1 MPRYVIPDMV
11 EQARKVDLFSY
22 LQATTPDELVRC
34 GAEEYC
40 TREHDSLKIS
50 HGKWYWWSRGIGG
63 ASALDYLVKGLGM
76 DFVSAVEAVMNQT
89 PVIQSTSLSKHE
101 KPYKK
106 PTCLRLPKY
115 TFLCNAVKNYLQERG
130 IDRDIIDH
138 FIERKQI
145 AESVKTGAA
154 LFFGKDKNGN
164 VRQCSER
171 ATDGTPNKKD
181 TYGSDRSY
189 CFFSEA
195 RVPCTSVS
203 VFESAIDLM
212 SFVTIMKRR
221 GLDFRRFHMLSLSGV
236 YLPGKNEKEFRIP
249 ASLERFLRE
258 YPDTKAIYLHLDS
271 DYAGR
276 RGAAGFITVL
286 GDRYDVRYLPP
297 KYGKDYND
305 YLMHLIHL
313 ENLKTERTQKNELRK
328 EKTELR

>member
-1 MPRYVIPDMV
+1 
-11 EQARKVDLFSY
+11 
-22 LQATTPDELVRC
+22 
-34 GAEEYC
+34 
-40 TREHDSLKIS
+40 
-50 HGKWYWWSRGIGG
+50 
-63 ASALDYLVKGLGM
+63 M
-76 DFVSAVEAVMNQT
+76 DFVSAVQAVMNQAPAVRIT
-89 PVIQSTSLSKHE
+89 PPPKHE
-101 KPYKK
+101 KPTQ
-106 PTCLRLPKY
+106 PALPRY
-115 TFLCNAVKNYLQERG
+115 TFDCKTVKDYLQERG
-130 IDRDIIDH
+130 IDGEIIDN
-138 FIERKQI
+138 FIEQKQI

-171 ATDGTPNKKD
+171 ATDGTPTKKD

-195 RVPCTSVS
+195 RAPCASVS

-212 SFVTIMKRR
+212 SFATIMKRR

-236 YLPGKNEKEFRIP
+236 YLPGKNEKDFRIP

-328 EKTELR
+328 EKTEPR

>member
-1 MPRYVIPDMV
+1 MPRYVTPDVV
-11 EQARKVDLFSY
+11 EQARKVDLLSY
-22 LQATTPDELVRC
+22 LQATAPNELVRC

-76 DFVSAVEAVMNQT
+76 DFVSAVQAVMNQT
-89 PVIQSTSLSKHE
+89 PAVRITPPPKHE
-101 KPYKK
+101 KPTH
-106 PTCLRLPKY
+106 PALPRY
-115 TFLCNAVKNYLQERG
+115 TFDCKTVKEYLQERG
-130 IDRDIIDH
+130 VDGEIIDN
-138 FIERKQI
+138 FIKQQQI

-195 RVPCTSVS
+195 RAPCTSVS

-212 SFVTIMKRR
+212 SFATIMKRR
-221 GLDFRRFHMLSLSGV
+221 GLDYRHFRVCTCPERTKRISGFPPRWNDFCVSIPTRKPSIFTLTVITPADEVQPVLLRFLETDMMSDTFRRSS
-236 YLPGKNEKEFRIP
+236 
-249 ASLERFLRE
+249 
-258 YPDTKAIYLHLDS
+258 
-271 DYAGR
+271 
-276 RGAAGFITVL
+276 
-286 GDRYDVRYLPP
+286 
-297 KYGKDYND
+297 
-305 YLMHLIHL
+305 
-313 ENLKTERTQKNELRK
+313 ERT
-328 EKTELR
+328 TTIT

>member
-1 MPRYVIPDMV
+1 MR
-11 EQARKVDLFSY
+11 Q
-22 LQATTPDELVRC
+22 
-34 GAEEYC
+34 
-40 TREHDSLKIS
+40 
-50 HGKWYWWSRGIGG
+50 
-63 ASALDYLVKGLGM
+63 
-76 DFVSAVEAVMNQT
+76 
-89 PVIQSTSLSKHE
+89 
-101 KPYKK
+101 
-106 PTCLRLPKY
+106 
-115 TFLCNAVKNYLQERG
+115 FLCIFISCFCLALPLCAQSNKMIKELESKRGALQ
-130 IDRDIIDH
+130 
-138 FIERKQI
+138 KQI

-171 ATDGTPNKKD
+171 ATDGTPTKKD

-195 RVPCTSVS
+195 RAPCASVS

-212 SFVTIMKRR
+212 SFATIMKRR

-286 GDRYDVRYLPP
+286 GDRYRP
-297 KYGKDYND
+297 
-305 YLMHLIHL
+305 
-313 ENLKTERTQKNELRK
+313 
-328 EKTELR
+328 

>member
-1 MPRYVIPDMV
+1 MPRYVTPDVV
-11 EQARKVDLFSY
+11 EQARKVDLLSY
-22 LQATTPDELVRC
+22 LQAAAPNELVRC

-76 DFVSAVEAVMNQT
+76 DFVSAVQAVMNQAPAVRIT
-89 PVIQSTSLSKHE
+89 PLPKHE
-101 KPYKK
+101 KTTQPA
-106 PTCLRLPKY
+106 LPRY
-115 TFLCNAVKNYLQERG
+115 TFDCKTVKEYLQERG
-130 IDRDIIDH
+130 IDGEIIDN
-138 FIERKQI
+138 FIEQKQI

-154 LFFGKDKNGN
+154 LFFGKDKAGN

-195 RVPCTSVS
+195 QVPCTSVS
-203 VFESAIDLM
+203 VFESTIDLM
-212 SFVTIMKRR
+212 SFATIMKRR
-221 GLDFRRFHMLSLSGV
+221 GLDYRRFHMLSLSGV
-236 YLPGKNEKEFRIP
+236 YLPGKNEKDFRIP
-249 ASLERFLRE
+249 ASLERFLCE

-297 KYGKDYND
+297 KFGKDYND
-305 YLMHLIHL
+305 YLMHLIRL

-328 EKTELR
+328 EKTEPR

>member
-1 MPRYVIPDMV
+1 MPRYVTPDVV
-11 EQARKVDLFSY
+11 EQARKVDLLSY
-22 LQATTPDELVRC
+22 LQATAPNELVRC

-76 DFVSAVEAVMNQT
+76 DFVSAVQAVMNQAPAVRIT
-89 PVIQSTSLSKHE
+89 PPPKHE
-101 KPYKK
+101 KPTQ
-106 PTCLRLPKY
+106 PALPRY
-115 TFLCNAVKNYLQERG
+115 TFDCKTVKDYLQERG
-130 IDRDIIDH
+130 IDGEIIDI
-138 FIERKQI
+138 FIEQKQI

-195 RVPCTSVS
+195 QAPCTSVS

-212 SFVTIMKRR
+212 SFATIMKRR

-236 YLPGKNEKEFRIP
+236 YLPGKNEKDFRIP

-328 EKTELR
+328 EKTEPR